1 MTLPDRIVFD
11 AEPLVAHAD
20 AEVGSEVVEEYLDAV
35 AVDDTT
41 GYVSYVT
48 LTEVRYIL
56 AGKYD
61 RETADEYID
70 WLIDLGIEPV
80 GVVDCWK
87 GTADHVLSH
96 NPALGDAFALATAE
110 HLTAILLVGADDDY
124 DAIDDVSITRFRN
137 EAG

>member
-1 MTLPDRIVFD
+1 MTIPDRVVFD

-20 AEVGSEVVEEYLDAV
+20 DEPGSDVVEEYLDAV

-41 GYVSYVT
+41 GFVSYVT
-48 LTEVRYIL
+48 LSEIRYIL
-56 AGKYD
+56 ARKYD

-70 WLIDLGIEPV
+70 WLTDLGTEPI
-80 GVVDCWK
+80 GVADCWK

-110 HLTAILLVGADDDY
+110 QLTAMLLVGADDDY

>member
-70 WLIDLGIEPV
+70 WLTNLGIEPV
-80 GVVDCWK
+80 GAADCWK

-124 DAIDDVSITRFRN
+124 DTIDDVSITRFRN

>member
-1 MTLPDRIVFD
+1 MTISDRVVFD

-20 AEVGSEVVEEYLDAV
+20 DEPGSEVVEDYLDAV
-35 AVDDTT
+35 AADDTT

-56 AGKYD
+56 SQKYD
-61 RETADEYID
+61 RGTADEYID
-70 WLIDLGIEPV
+70 WLTDLGIEPV
-80 GVVDCWK
+80 GVADCWQ

-96 NPALGDAFALATAE
+96 NPALGDAFALATAD
-110 HLTAILLVGADDDY
+110 HLDATLLVGADDDY
-124 DAIDDVSITRFRN
+124 DAVDDVSITRFRN